1 MKKMISVLLLC
12 VCIGIVSGCGAKKK
26 TVECTVTQTL
36 SNYKLNATYKI
47 YATGDVVDKV
57 ETVEVVESS
66 DTSILKQLETQV
78 TTQYEDNNKKYG
90 GTDYKITNN
99 GSKLESKVTI
109 DYSKFDMEKMVSDNS
124 AMKSLVNKKNRLTVK
139 GATSL
144 YETMGAT
151 CK

>member
-1 MKKMISVLLLC
+1 MKKMLSVLLLC
-12 VCIGIVSGCGAKKK
+12 VCIGVVSGCGAKKR
-26 TVECTVTQTL
+26 TIECTVTQNL

-57 ETVEVVESS
+57 ETIVVVDSSSNAVLKEFES
-66 DTSILKQLETQV
+66 TLN
-78 TTQYEDNNKKYG
+78 TQYGNNDKRYG
-90 GTDYKITNN
+90 GYDYKVTID

-109 DYSKFDMEKMVSDNS
+109 DYSKVDMEKMISDNS
-124 AMKSLVNKKNRLTVK
+124 AMKSFVNKKNRITVK

-144 YETMGAT
+144 YEAMGAT